1 MVGFVPFGVF
11 LWILAY
17 LYIIMGARVGSSSCS
32 YMLFLFLVFTMFLE

>member
-11 LWILAY
+11 LWLLAY
-17 LYIIMGARVGSSSCS
+17 LYINMGARGGSFSRS